1 MTEKVVVKQKENGDL
16 EAKTIIGTARIIRD
30 SLSNATYIGFTGT
43 PISSKDRSTREVFG
57 DYIDI
62 YDTTQTV
69 EDGATRPV
77 YYESR
82 VIHLKLDENTLHL
95 IDTEYDIMAQN
106 ADPYVIEKSKKE
118 LGQMEA
124 ILGADQT
131 IDSLV
136 SDILDHY
143 ENYRANILTG
153 KAMIVAYSRPIAMKI
168 YKRILELRP
177 AWTEK
182 VGVVMTQGNND
193 LEEWREIIG
202 NKAHKDDLAKKFKD
216 NSSPMKIAIVVD
228 MIEINKLCKSFGSLE
243 VLKDISL
250 TIQTG
255 EIYGLVGRSGA
266 GKSTL
271 LRCINALEPYQSGSL
286 KIDGTEIK
294 DLSKQQIRELRK
306 GIGMIFQQFSLIER
320 RSVYKN
326 VALPMKCWKYDKN
339 IIDKRV
345 RELLELVEISDKIDA
360 RPSTLSGGQKQ
371 RVAIARALALDSHIL
386 LCDEAT
392 SALDPKTTQSVLH
405 LLRDINQ
412 KLGLTIIVVTHQM
425 EVVREVCDTISILE
439 NGKISAAGAV
449 KEVFLQKPKAL
460 MTLLGKEDHTYQE
473 DGEVVSFILSTDQ
486 LDAIHFTH
494 DQFGAKILSTS
505 TNDYKG
511 LPFTEVVVTT
521 TPSKTEDL
529 KNFLKEQKF
538 FYYAAG
544 GQN

>member
-1 MTEKVVVKQKENGDL
+1 
-16 EAKTIIGTARIIRD
+16 
-30 SLSNATYIGFTGT
+30 
-43 PISSKDRSTREVFG
+43 
-57 DYIDI
+57 
-62 YDTTQTV
+62 
-69 EDGATRPV
+69 
-77 YYESR
+77 
-82 VIHLKLDENTLHL
+82 
-95 IDTEYDIMAQN
+95 
-106 ADPYVIEKSKKE
+106 
-118 LGQMEA
+118 
-124 ILGADQT
+124 
-131 IDSLV
+131 
-136 SDILDHY
+136 
-143 ENYRANILTG
+143 
-153 KAMIVAYSRPIAMKI
+153 
-168 YKRILELRP
+168 
-177 AWTEK
+177 
-182 VGVVMTQGNND
+182 
-193 LEEWREIIG
+193 
-202 NKAHKDDLAKKFKD
+202 
-216 NSSPMKIAIVVD
+216 

-494 DQFGAKILSTS
+494 DQFGAKRF
-505 TNDYKG
+505 DAG
-511 LPFTEVVVTT
+511 LGVGVAYEI
-521 TPSKTEDL
+521 
-529 KNFLKEQKF
+529 NKF
-538 FYYAAG
+538 FIDLSGEFGLAKLADGDGAPKNMNFSIGVGYKF
-544 GQN
+544 

>member
-1 MTEKVVVKQKENGDL
+1 
-16 EAKTIIGTARIIRD
+16 
-30 SLSNATYIGFTGT
+30 
-43 PISSKDRSTREVFG
+43 
-57 DYIDI
+57 
-62 YDTTQTV
+62 
-69 EDGATRPV
+69 
-77 YYESR
+77 
-82 VIHLKLDENTLHL
+82 
-95 IDTEYDIMAQN
+95 
-106 ADPYVIEKSKKE
+106 
-118 LGQMEA
+118 
-124 ILGADQT
+124 
-131 IDSLV
+131 
-136 SDILDHY
+136 
-143 ENYRANILTG
+143 
-153 KAMIVAYSRPIAMKI
+153 
-168 YKRILELRP
+168 
-177 AWTEK
+177 
-182 VGVVMTQGNND
+182 
-193 LEEWREIIG
+193 
-202 NKAHKDDLAKKFKD
+202 
-216 NSSPMKIAIVVD
+216 
-228 MIEINKLCKSFGSLE
+228 
-243 VLKDISL
+243 
-250 TIQTG
+250 
-255 EIYGLVGRSGA
+255 
-266 GKSTL
+266 
-271 LRCINALEPYQSGSL
+271 
-286 KIDGTEIK
+286 
-294 DLSKQQIRELRK
+294 
-306 GIGMIFQQFSLIER
+306 
-320 RSVYKN
+320 
-326 VALPMKCWKYDKN
+326 MKCWKYDKN

-529 KNFLKEQKF
+529 KNFLQEQKF
-538 FYYAAG
+538 LYYAAG